1 MKNNYEI
8 DMCNGPIVKK
18 MLAFALPL
26 MCSSILQLLFNAID
40 IVVVG
45 RFAGDEA
52 MAAVGATSS
61 LNHLFVNGFIGLSIG
76 VNVQVSKYRAAEK
89 SKEVHETVHTAILLA
104 AICGLILMV
113 VGIMFA
119 PVVLT
124 WMDTPKEILNQSSVY
139 VRTYF
144 LGIGATLVYNFGAA
158 VLRAIG
164 DTKRPMRYL
173 MCAGIVNVVLNLIFV
188 IVFHW
193 GVFGVAIATA
203 ISHMVSATL
212 VIRCLMKEESMIRL
226 ELKSLR
232 IYKDKMVKIL
242 KIGLPSGLQS
252 SLFNLSNVTVQS
264 SVNLFGATVV
274 AGNSAA
280 SNIGGFIYAAMD
292 SFSQASLTFTS
303 QNAGAKKK
311 ERLTPVL
318 LRALACVTV
327 TGLTIGVGAYLAGP
341 VLLGIYSNSTA
352 VIEAGMVRLSIVA
365 TTYVMCGI
373 MNVIVGG
380 MRGLGS
386 AFTPMIISLL
396 GSCVFRIV
404 WLKTVFLMPQFHHIE
419 MVYIVYP
426 LSWLLTISA
435 LVVAYIRLRVKVKKS
450 A

>member
-292 SFSQASLTFTS
+292 SFSQASMTFTS

-386 AFTPMIISLL
+386 AFKPMIISLL